1 MSKAIVV
8 NLWAGPG
15 AGKSTMAA
23 GVFYSLKSAG
33 YNCELVTEFAKDLTW
48 EGRKAALN
56 CQEYITGKQSFKL
69 QRCAEQVDVIIT
81 DSPLP
86 LGVFYNSNP
95 ILNDNYTNTVM
106 AIFNQYENYNYF
118 IRRLKKY
125 NPAGRNQTEE
135 EAKAIDVSMLKFMN
149 TCGIIYSTVPGTRG
163 GAGLVAGEI
172 KKILEAKGIYPSIDG
187 GGHEELEY

>member
-1 MSKAIVV
+1 MSRAIVV

-33 YNCELVTEFAKDLTW
+33 YNCELVTEFAKELTW

-56 CQEYITGKQSFKL
+56 CQEYITGKQSFRL
-69 QRCAEQVDVIIT
+69 QRCVEQVDVIIT

-86 LGVFYNSNP
+86 LGVFYNNNP
-95 ILNDNYTNTVM
+95 TLDDNYTNTVM

-118 IRRLKKY
+118 VRRLKKY

-135 EAKAIDVSMLKFMN
+135 QAKEIDVLMYKFMDTHN
-149 TCGIIYSTVPGTRG
+149 ITYTVVPGSRG
-163 GAGLVAGEI
+163 GVEYVTEEI
-172 KKILEAKGIYPSIDG
+172 EKILRDKNIYPSIDG